1 MAMKVFGTVQPFIET
16 QETSFKIG
24 RLVANYEF
32 YNALFK
38 FSDFNEY
45 HIFCPTYANC
55 RLTQDRIFSDAE
67 ISQNR
72 KDRIK
77 IYHISSL
84 KNSLQKR
91 TYDVFHLGG
100 WGFFYPGFV
109 HIRNLYAKNLF
120 PITGV
125 THSLNAK
132 ESTYHALKV
141 CAAPTMPFDSIVC
154 TSNCGKKVMQKL
166 FMAAE
171 NNFKHKNIKYNGRL
185 DIIPLGIDDKFKD
198 IPKRADSR
206 KLLGIDDDAVAIL
219 ILGRIET
226 DNKMDIIPFFNT
238 IRLLIEKNPDR
249 KINLMLAGGCDKP
262 SQQFLNGILA
272 EYKLQTTAKLF
283 LNFEND
289 LKPHL
294 YRAANV
300 YASPVDN
307 FQETFGISVVEA
319 MAHECAVVVSDFN
332 GYAEIVDHNLTGIK
346 IPTYWANITEHL
358 HGVSEIMNF
367 STLQLLLSQSV
378 AVDQEKIFDTLQKF
392 LDEPEKCDAMGKRA
406 RVKAIQQYLWPH
418 VIRQY
423 CCLWD
428 ELAKDAKNYNG
439 KIDKHENPFELDYW
453 KVFSHYLSDMVS
465 DDSKICISKY
475 GREILISGK
484 PPIAYSDVSASVIVP
499 NLVITCL
506 KLIYSRA
513 VSVSHLIADMQ
524 KNSDVSDAV
533 AMYYILWM
541 LKYNLIKISE

>member
-1 MAMKVFGTVQPFIET
+1 MKVFGTVQPFIET

-32 YNALFK
+32 FNALFK

-55 RLTQDRIFSDAE
+55 RLTQDRIFSDGE
-67 ISQNR
+67 ITQNR

-91 TYDVFHLGG
+91 TYDIFHLGG

-132 ESTYHALKV
+132 EATYHALKV
-141 CAAPTMPFDSIVC
+141 CAAPIMPFDSIVC

-185 DIIPLGIDDKFKD
+185 DIIPLGIDDKFKN
-198 IPKRADSR
+198 IPKRSESR
-206 KLLGIDDDAVAIL
+206 NLLGIDEDAFAVLVLA
-219 ILGRIET
+219 RIEA
-226 DNKMDIIPFFNT
+226 DYKMDIIPFLNT
-238 IRLLIEKNPDR
+238 VRQFIKKNADK
-249 KINLMLAGGCDKP
+249 KIVLMLAGGCDK
-262 SQQFLNGILA
+262 QTERTLNNLLT
-272 EYKLQTTAKLF
+272 EYELNANTKLF
-283 LNFEND
+283 LNFENN

-300 YASPVDN
+300 YASPIDN

-319 MAHECAVVVSDFN
+319 MAHECAVVVSDFD
-332 GYAEIVDHNLTGIK
+332 GYSEIVDHNLTGIK
-346 IPTYWANITEHL
+346 VPTYWTNITSHL

-378 AVDQEKIFDTLQKF
+378 AVDQEKIFDALQKF
-392 LDEPEKCDAMGKRA
+392 LDEPEKCSAMGKRA

-418 VIRQY
+418 IIRRY

-428 ELAKDAKNYNG
+428 ELVKEAKHWKSEIN
-439 KIDKHENPFELDYW
+439 KKENPFELDYW
-453 KVFSHYLSDMVS
+453 KVFSHYPSEMLS
-465 DDSKICISKY
+465 DDSRILISKY
-475 GREILISGK
+475 GREILMSGK
-484 PPIAYSDVSASVIVP
+484 PPVAYSDVSASFIIP
-499 NLVITCL
+499 NLVITAL
-506 KLIYSRA
+506 KIVYSRK
-513 VSVSHLIADMQ
+513 LC
-524 KNSDVSDAV
+524 VSDIVEALKKNAEISESI

>member
-1 MAMKVFGTVQPFIET
+1 MKVFGTVQPFIET
-16 QETSFKIG
+16 SESSFKIG

-32 YNALFK
+32 FNALFK

-55 RLTQDRIFSDAE
+55 RLTQDRIFKDE
-67 ISQNR
+67 YISQNN

-84 KNSLQKR
+84 KNSLEKKK
-91 TYDVFHLGG
+91 YDVFHLGG
-100 WGFFYPGFV
+100 WGFFYPGFA
-109 HIRNLYAKNLF
+109 HIRNLYAKSLF

-132 ESTYHALKV
+132 EATYHALKV
-141 CAAPTMPFDSIVC
+141 CAAPVMPFDSIVC

-171 NNFKHKNIKYNGRL
+171 NNFEQKNVKYNGRL
-185 DIIPLGIDDKFKD
+185 DIIPLGIDDKFRD
-198 IPKRADSR
+198 IPKRSESR
-206 KLLGIDDDAVAIL
+206 KLLGIDEDAFAIL

-226 DNKMDIIPFFNT
+226 DNKMDIIPFLNT
-238 IRLLIEKNPDR
+238 VRRLIKKNADK
-249 KINLMLAGGCDKP
+249 KINLMIAGGCDKQA
-262 SQQFLNGILA
+262 QQFLNSLLA
-272 EYKLQTTAKLF
+272 EYELEANTKLF
-283 LNFEND
+283 LNFENN
-289 LKPHL
+289 LKTHL

-319 MAHECAVVVSDFN
+319 MAHECAVVVSDFD
-332 GYAEIVDHNLTGIK
+332 GYSEIVDQNLTGIK
-346 IPTYWANITEHL
+346 IPTYWANITGHL

-367 STLQLLLSQSV
+367 ATLQLMLSQSV
-378 AVDQEKIFDTLQKF
+378 AVDQEKIFETLQNL
-392 LDEPEKCDAMGKRA
+392 LDNPEKCDAMGKRA
-406 RVKAIQQYLWPH
+406 RAKALRQYLWPH

-428 ELAKDAKNYNG
+428 ELSKEAKSYKG
-439 KIDKHENPFELDYW
+439 EIDKRENPFELDYW
-453 KVFSHYLSDMVS
+453 KVFSHYPSEMVS
-465 DDSKICISKY
+465 EDCKISISIY

-484 PPIAYSDVSASVIVP
+484 PPLAYSDVSASVIIP
-499 NLVITCL
+499 NLVITAL
-506 KLIYSRA
+506 KIIYSRTIA
-513 VSVSHLIADMQ
+513 VSQFIKVLKENADI
-524 KNSDVSDAV
+524 SDAI

>member
-1 MAMKVFGTVQPFIET
+1 
-16 QETSFKIG
+16 
-24 RLVANYEF
+24 
-32 YNALFK
+32 
-38 FSDFNEY
+38 
-45 HIFCPTYANC
+45 
-55 RLTQDRIFSDAE
+55 
-67 ISQNR
+67 
-72 KDRIK
+72 
-77 IYHISSL
+77 
-84 KNSLQKR
+84 
-91 TYDVFHLGG
+91 
-100 WGFFYPGFV
+100 
-109 HIRNLYAKNLF
+109 
-120 PITGV
+120 
-125 THSLNAK
+125 
-132 ESTYHALKV
+132 
-141 CAAPTMPFDSIVC
+141 
-154 TSNCGKKVMQKL
+154 
-166 FMAAE
+166 
-171 NNFKHKNIKYNGRL
+171 
-185 DIIPLGIDDKFKD
+185 
-198 IPKRADSR
+198 
-206 KLLGIDDDAVAIL
+206 
-219 ILGRIET
+219 
-226 DNKMDIIPFFNT
+226 
-238 IRLLIEKNPDR
+238 
-249 KINLMLAGGCDKP
+249 
-262 SQQFLNGILA
+262 
-272 EYKLQTTAKLF
+272 
-283 LNFEND
+283 
-289 LKPHL
+289 
-294 YRAANV
+294 V

-428 ELAKDAKNYNG
+428 ELAKDAKITTANRQTRKSVRAG
-439 KIDKHENPFELDYW
+439 LLESF
-453 KVFSHYLSDMVS
+453 FTLSFRYGT

-506 KLIYSRA
+506 NLIYSRA